1 MRVRNDTQDIAM
13 HLKPLILATT
23 CSLAALPAAA
33 QKENF
38 AEFIK
43 RCLYCVLGKLL
54 VRRFI
59 PVARSV
65 FARYQIGNIGFIMT
79 RWDTDADGRVTVQE
93 VSERRRDLFIAFD
106 ENEDGLLDAAE
117 YTPFNEGQESGT
129 SIIERS
135 SGQANGGK
143 RNGSDM
149 SMIAMDADHNGTV
162 TETEFLAGS
171 ARTEMGTASLL
182 MRILTGSSG
191 VGIIC
196 WRILGGIQN
205 PGRIPTRR
213 YRGMGKL
220 CTVNHQT
227 QRWQY
232 AIVIDE

>member
-1 MRVRNDTQDIAM
+1 M
-13 HLKPLILATT
+13 HLKTLI
-23 CSLAALPAAA
+23 LAALPAAA
-33 QKENF
+33 QKESC
-38 AEFIK
+38 AE
-43 RCLYCVLGKLL
+43 
-54 VRRFI
+54 
-59 PVARSV
+59 
-65 FARYQIGNIGFIMT
+65 FIMT

-171 ARTEMGTASLL
+171 ATWVERKDRDGD
-182 MRILTGSSG
+182 G
-191 VGIIC
+191 VI
-196 WRILGGIQN
+196 
-205 PGRIPTRR
+205 T
-213 YRGMGKL
+213 
-220 CTVNHQT
+220 
-227 QRWQY
+227 Y
-232 AIVIDE
+232 ADFDR